1 MIRVYDFDKTLTYD
15 DTTMMFVFYCC
26 NTLKQRNI
34 KKLLIVIFAVF
45 HKLRVLSNSKFKSL
59 LYGVVFK
66 GKKKQAIIDISKA
79 FVEENDDIFNS
90 LGQRVRANLEKQ
102 DYIVTASPEVYVQMY
117 FSNMIVI
124 GTRFRFDAD
133 EVFNGLE
140 VNCFGKRKVIALK
153 NVGVSEIEEFFT
165 DSFSDRPVMKIS
177 KSVFLVK
184 RNVIRK
190 L

>member
-15 DTTMMFVFYCC
+15 DTTMMFLFYCC

-45 HKLRVLSNSKFKSL
+45 HKVRVFSNSKFKSL
-59 LYGVVFK
+59 SYGLVFK
-66 GKKKQAIIDISKA
+66 GKKKQAIVDMSKA
-79 FVEENDDIFNS
+79 FVEENSDIFNL
-90 LGQRVRANLEKQ
+90 LGQRVRTNLEKQ
-102 DYIVTASPEVYVQMY
+102 DYIVTASPEFYVQMY

-124 GTRFRFDAD
+124 GTTFRFDAD
-133 EVFNGLE
+133 EVFNGLK
-140 VNCFGKRKVIALK
+140 VNCYGKSKVIALK
-153 NVGVSEIEEFFT
+153 KAGVSGIDEFFT
-165 DSFSDRPVMKIS
+165 DSFSDMPVMKIS

-184 RNVIRK
+184 RDVIRK